1 MADSV
6 LVIGAGVMG
15 LTTAV
20 CLAERGVDVEVVTG
34 REPAATTSAAA
45 GAMWDPYLVRPA
57 GLVERWSRD
66 TLGALTG
73 LSDDEDSGVRLVEG
87 TQQSRIPCD
96 LPVWAPLVGA
106 RQCTSDEL
114 VPGFVTG
121 WRYRA
126 PVVDMPRYL
135 AHLARRL
142 RDAGGRMRRHHYDT
156 LADVLRE
163 RPGPVVVNCAGT
175 GARSLVPDPSLEP
188 VRGQLVVVENP
199 GIREFF
205 CDDTPGAESLVYIYP
220 HVDTVV
226 LGGTAEPGSWDTDPD
241 GDTARRI
248 VQRCAEIDPRLADA
262 RVIECRVG
270 LRPARPEIRFE
281 EERLG
286 TTTVVH
292 SYGHGGGGVTLSWG
306 CGRETADTVL
316 RLLSLTP

>member
-6 LVIGAGVMG
+6 VVIGAGVVG

-20 CLAERGVDVEVVTG
+20 CLAERGVDVEVVSA
-34 REPAATTSAAA
+34 RDPAATTSAAA

-57 GLVERWSRD
+57 ALVERWSRVGLD
-66 TLGALTG
+66 ALTG
-73 LSDDEDSGVRLVEG
+73 LSDVEDSGVRLADG
-87 TQQSRIPCD
+87 TQQSRTPCD
-96 LPVWAPLVGA
+96 LPAWAPLVGA
-106 RQCTSDEL
+106 RACTPDEL
-114 VPGFVTG
+114 MPGFVTG

-142 RDAGGRMRRHHYDT
+142 RAAGGRMRRRHYDT
-156 LADVLRE
+156 LADALRAH
-163 RPGPVVVNCAGT
+163 PVPVVVNCT
-175 GARSLVPDPSLEP
+175 GAGARCFVPDPSVVP

-199 GIREFF
+199 GIDDFF
-205 CDDTPGAESLVYIYP
+205 CDDTPGADDLVYIYP
-220 HVDTVV
+220 QGDTLV
-226 LGGTAEPGSWDTDPD
+226 LGGTAERGSWDTEPD

-248 VQRCAEIDPRLADA
+248 VGRCAAIDPRLAGA
-262 RVIECRVG
+262 RVVECRVG

-281 EERLG
+281 EERHG
-286 TTTVVH
+286 ATTVVH

-306 CGRETADTVL
+306 AGGETADRVR

>member
-1 MADSV
+1 MDGV

-20 CLAERGVDVEVVTG
+20 CLAERGVDVEVVSG

-57 GLVERWSRD
+57 ELVKRWSRV
-66 TLGALTG
+66 TLDDLTG

-106 RQCTSDEL
+106 RECTSDEL
-114 VPGFVTG
+114 MPGFVTG

-156 LADVLRE
+156 LADALRE
-163 RPGPVVVNCAGT
+163 RPEPVVVNCT
-175 GARSLVPDPSLEP
+175 GAGARYLVPDPSLEP
-188 VRGQLVVVENP
+188 VRGELVVVENP
-199 GIREFF
+199 GIDEFF

-220 HVDTVV
+220 HADTVV
-226 LGGTAEPGSWDTDPD
+226 LGGTAEPGRWDTCPD
-241 GDTARRI
+241 GEAARGI
-248 VQRCAEIDPRLADA
+248 VERCAAIDARLADA
-262 RVIECRVG
+262 RVLERRVG
-270 LRPARPEIRFE
+270 LRPTRPEIRFE

-306 CGRETADTVL
+306 CGRETADRVQ